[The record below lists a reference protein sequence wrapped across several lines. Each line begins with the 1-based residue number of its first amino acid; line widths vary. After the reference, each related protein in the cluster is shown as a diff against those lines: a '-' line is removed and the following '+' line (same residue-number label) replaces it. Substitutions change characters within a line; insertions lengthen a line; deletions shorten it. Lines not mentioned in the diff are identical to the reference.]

1 MFARD
6 LLCQYCQLV
15 LYLLLIPI
23 TDTVAKRYNQ
33 NLHPAAVHPESES
46 YLLDYLL
53 VAFSWRV
60 TFIFLSSVILRITGY
75 EKYVL
80 GTEGICILICFDFGQ
95 ILLGSFVRGRNA
107 TSLHQQNNNE

>member
-1 MFARD
+1 MLVRD
-6 LLCQYCQLV
+6 LLSQYCQLV
-15 LYLLLIPI
+15 LYLLLIPL

-60 TFIFLSSVILRITGY
+60 TFIFLSSVLLRITGND
-75 EKYVL
+75 KYVL
-80 GTEGICILICFDFGQ
+80 QAETFFVLIGFDFGQ
-95 ILLGSFVRGRNA
+95 ILLGSFVRGRIARN
-107 TSLHQQNNNE
+107 LHQLHDD